1 VTRIDSFAP
10 VALLHVDLWPI
21 QLGIEVAGL
30 GIGLF
35 PTSLGH
41 FADFVV
47 SGAICW
53 GNEWGNMPHGFQ
65 PIST

>member
-1 VTRIDSFAP
+1 LRR
-10 VALLHVDLWPI
+10 WPI
-21 QLGIEVAGL
+21 QLGIEVAEL
-30 GIGLF
+30 GIGLL

-41 FADFVV
+41 FEDSVV
-47 SGAICW
+47 SGVICW